1 MTHIIVG
8 RAPHPSYARGCTE
21 KSGCSTSRI
30 LNDVAYRASCLQ
42 ISEITRVVRKMR
54 VIFSKME
61 IQNAKKYPKI
71 FSKNAKYHP
80 KCRKNSFRCHG
91 NQYGH
96 HILDW
101 EVGILRLPV
110 YRRSQTQRLSS
121 EVPLMLRLSSF
132 PRYVCLSPLSILAS
146 LAEKYQFRLNYAKSF
161 LKKTQNSAKNAPKCK
176 KIAKCKKTPKIQK

>member
-1 MTHIIVG
+1 
-8 RAPHPSYARGCTE
+8 
-21 KSGCSTSRI
+21 
-30 LNDVAYRASCLQ
+30 
-42 ISEITRVVRKMR
+42 MR

-176 KIAKCKKTPKIQK
+176 KLQNAKNTQNSKIIQNIIRTSVD